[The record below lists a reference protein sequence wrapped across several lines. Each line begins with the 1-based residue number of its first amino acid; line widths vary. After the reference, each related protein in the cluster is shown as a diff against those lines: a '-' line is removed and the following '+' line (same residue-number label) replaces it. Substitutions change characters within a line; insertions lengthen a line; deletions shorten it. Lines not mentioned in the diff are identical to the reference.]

1 MLCANL
7 FAAQLVFVVGVERTE
22 NEVFCTFPSLYCDN
36 QSTVFMSIP
45 DVGCLFSHCYFAPLP
60 VSGGVHVD
68 ADGGCGLVC
77 SSGEG
82 VCQTHSALHHCFH
95 DSQLR

>member
-1 MLCANL
+1 MWREL
-7 FAAQLVFVVGVERTE
+7 RTRYSE
-22 NEVFCTFPSLYCDN
+22 HFTQHVHKYCDN

-45 DVGCLFSHCYFAPLP
+45 DVGCLFCHCYFAPLP
-60 VSGGVHVD
+60 VPGGVHVD

-77 SSGEG
+77 STGEG

-95 DSQLR
+95 NSQLR